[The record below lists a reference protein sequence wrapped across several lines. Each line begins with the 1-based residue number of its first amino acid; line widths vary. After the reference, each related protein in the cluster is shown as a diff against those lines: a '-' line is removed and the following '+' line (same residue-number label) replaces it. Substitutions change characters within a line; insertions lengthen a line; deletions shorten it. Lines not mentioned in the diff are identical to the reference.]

1 MRIVPSTLSRRERI
15 KVPEQMFKE
24 NNVLVKSDTG
34 ERVKTVDLEEDLY
47 LATDNAAKLNRVN
60 MEVKR
65 KQKSLC

>member
-15 KVPEQMFKE
+15 KVTVQMFKE